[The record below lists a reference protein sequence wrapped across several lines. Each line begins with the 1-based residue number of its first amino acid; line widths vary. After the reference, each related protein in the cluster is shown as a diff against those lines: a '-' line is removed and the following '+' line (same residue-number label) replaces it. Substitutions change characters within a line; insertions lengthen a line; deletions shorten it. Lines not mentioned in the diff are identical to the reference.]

1 MKKFYTLLTLM
12 VLSVGSYAQ
21 YCAPTYTTGPTVG
34 DSIVSFQLQAINASF
49 PGSPSGYNDYT
60 AVAQTNLNAGGSY
73 TATMVANPSFAITAA
88 LWIDY
93 NQDTVFD
100 ATEKLGE
107 IIIAAGTSG
116 SISFSVPPSAVI
128 DTLRLRMVS
137 AFGTTN
143 LGPCGAFN
151 FGETE
156 DYSVNI
162 LPPPPDDVG
171 VASIDSFVVGCG
183 LSAAEVISVDV
194 LNFGTNAQT
203 TFPISY
209 AINGGAAITETYTGS
224 LAATGGLDTYAFT
237 ATADLS
243 APNTVYSIQVWT
255 ALAGDGDLTNDTL
268 TYILQTGAGAPY
280 TEDFE
285 TFLAGGSG
293 TGFLNGWTV
302 SSSSIS
308 AFVGWTVENDGVAN
322 STGTGPIDDNTVGG
336 QTYVYTE
343 TSGGAAGDTF
353 NLFSPCVSLAGT
365 TSPRL
370 SFFYHMFG
378 PLMGDLNVIV
388 LGGSSTGGDTTIFSI
403 SGQQQT
409 AESDPW
415 TEVIVDLTPWAGGSV
430 ELNFQAIHGGV
441 FTSDLSLDD
450 ISIYQPAGTDLSAIS
465 ISPTGDACYGSAE
478 EITVDVRNLGA
489 SPIDFSV
496 NPFTVTVDVTLASTQ
511 TFTSATINSGTL
523 GVLDTLTVTVT
534 NSADLSAA
542 GIHLFSGY
550 VQMTGDGDSSNDTI
564 VDGTI
569 SLPTFTAPFTEDFET
584 FAAGSPGTLAN
595 GWTRSQTGNFEGWLV
610 ENDNIQNTTNTGPID
625 DHTPGGTTY
634 MYLESSGGANG
645 TAYELF
651 SPCIDLAGTTTPQVN
666 FFYHMFG
673 ANIGDLNLIVK
684 GGGSTGADTTVFSI
698 SGQQQTSE
706 SAPWAEAIVN
716 LSTWAGQKIQ
726 LSWEAV
732 KGIGGFGD
740 IAIDDVTVKQPA
752 ATDLAIIGISPTGQA
767 CLDTATTITVL
778 ARNVGA
784 NPIDFSTNSA
794 TASVNVSLGA
804 TASYTSATLNTG
816 TLAVLDTVEF
826 TVTTAANL
834 NAVGL
839 YLFEGYVSLTGDGD
853 ASNDTLISGVESLPT
868 FAFPFT
874 EDFETFVAGAPGT
887 FANGWYREPSGGSNF
902 EGWTVENDFVQ
913 NTFNTGPLNDHTTGG
928 SRYLY
933 LESSGGPVGGA
944 YELLSP
950 CIDLSTA
957 LTPQMS
963 FWYHMF
969 GSSMGDLNVL
979 IKNGSSSGGDTLV
992 LSISGQQQ
1000 GAETD
1005 PWLQAFVDL
1014 TPWIGGKVQVSFQA
1028 IKGGTLGDL
1037 AVDDVE
1043 IFQPLNTDLSTIG
1056 VLPSG
1061 AACLSA
1067 AEEVTVLVR
1076 NEGGASL
1083 DFSLNPFTATVDM
1096 TGTASQTFTSAVV
1109 NSGVLAPLDTLEVTV
1124 TTTADLSAVGIY
1136 SFTASHDMTGDQ
1148 NNANDTTLGSTESL
1162 PVQSAPL
1169 TEDFETFTVG
1179 APGVLAN
1186 GWVKTGGSNF
1196 EGWTVEQDGIGNS
1209 TNTGPIDDHTLGGQ
1223 IYMYTETSS
1232 GAVGNQY
1239 ELISPCV
1246 DLNGLPS
1253 PKLSFW
1259 YHMFGAAM
1267 GTLEVAVRE
1276 AGVDSI
1282 IWSQVGQVQTG
1293 ESDPWERE
1301 VLDLSPYIGS
1311 SVQIVFIGTRG
1322 TSFTSDMAIDDVEI
1336 FNAAPDD
1343 VGVTAVE
1350 EKDAGCGLSTTELI
1364 TVQLENLGA
1373 NSAGNFPVNYSING
1387 GPTVT
1392 ETYAGTLP
1400 GFGDVDT
1407 FTFAA
1412 TADLSGVNTIYN
1424 IAVWTSYAIDT
1435 TVSNDTF
1442 VYVLQ
1447 SAYGVPFEE
1456 DFETFLAGGSG
1467 QGFQNGWTSIV
1478 NSTSTFVGWTA
1489 ENDGVANS
1497 TNTGPIND
1505 HTLGGSVYMY
1515 TETSGG
1521 VAGDSYELYAP
1532 CVSLAGVS
1540 SPQLSFWYHM
1550 FGATMGTMNVIVLG
1564 GSSTGTDTTI
1574 WTLAGQQ
1581 QTAEGAPWQ
1590 QATVDLTPWAG
1601 GSIELMWEGIR
1612 GGSFTG
1618 DMAID
1623 DINIFQPYAF
1633 DVEGMALTS
1642 PDLGCGL
1649 TASETIC
1656 FDYRNNGFDTLTAVT
1671 AQFSVNGGAFS
1682 TVEAVPG
1689 TLNPG
1694 DTANYCFTA
1703 TADLSAPG
1711 INDIVIVVSQAS
1723 PLDSNAVND
1732 TIFAQIETKNIIST
1746 FPYFQNFDGPNWVQT
1761 PQTFPIGAGTVTLP
1775 DGWENIQ
1782 GEAPQD
1788 WAIWSGGSGFNTGPT
1803 GDHTTG
1809 SDQYLLVDDS
1819 FPGNND
1825 SVIVVTPC
1833 FDVSALNS
1841 PKFSFWY
1848 HSNNPN
1854 TPNDENELHVDLFF
1868 NGSIIYDIIPPIAH
1882 KDNNWNLVEIDLF
1895 QYIGTISVRFR
1906 VNNNNNFGNH
1916 DIAIDDVGLVDILP
1930 QDAGITNVA
1939 NPQSGCGLPANDSL
1953 VLALANLGTDTIF
1966 GGLSVSYTING
1977 GTVNTTAVTDTIL
1990 PGFLVPVTFPGINF
2004 STPGDYNIVA
2014 WNSGLTGDTNFFNDT
2029 IDVVI
2034 KSIPQISTFPY
2045 LEDFESGDGGW
2056 TEEFVAKSLW
2066 GFGTPAKATIQG
2078 AASGVNAW
2086 ATALDSTFSNN
2097 DNLLAQY
2104 GDNEDSW
2111 VISPCM
2117 DFSSLSAPTIQM
2129 SVWWESEFSWD
2140 GAVLQS
2146 TVDNGV
2152 SWQNVGAFG
2161 DPDNW
2166 YTDNTINGN
2175 PGGQQEGWTGRDNTG
2190 NGSGGWVIAKNRMDS
2205 LAGEPEVR
2213 LRVAFGSDGSVV
2225 DDGFAF
2231 DDIFIFDTPG
2241 DDVGAVAITDPSSF
2255 GCSDDSV
2262 LVAVDLVNFGL
2273 DTASNVPVVV
2283 DITGA
2288 GSLTLNATFPGP
2300 LAPGDTSNFVVGFFN
2315 TTSGGLFNLAGYT
2328 VYAGDTLLF
2337 NDTTFSSIDVTVRPP
2352 APTAVSDSVILC
2364 IPDSAMLMVLNDTNY
2379 SYVWYDSAFGGNV
2392 LAADTNVFQ
2401 TGFLSSD
2408 TSFYVEAVPGGSGPA
2423 IKITEAELLG
2433 PDYVEIQNTGLT
2445 PVDVSGWTVAIGED
2459 GAPGI
2464 NTVATTQWTL
2474 SGTMNGGDIQWR
2486 DDNAGSGGNYWGSN
2500 ILWNGSQEGWV
2511 VILDA
2516 SNSVV
2521 DVMFFNYSDAAI
2533 QGFSPVINGTTIDIS
2548 GQWTGAGI
2556 SSTGFQN
2563 LRRVGNTDNNDASD
2577 WTGSAA
2583 ANTGIKGVLNPGLS
2597 LPVTGGGGGGAC
2609 PSDRIEIKVIVAPDV
2624 PVDLGPDG
2632 IECSG
2637 FVIDAFDPS
2646 FTSYSWSTGASTS
2659 SITADT
2665 SGIYYVD
2672 VVNNFGCTGSDSI
2685 FLTINPTPVVN
2696 LGPNDTTVC
2705 DLITLDAGNSGAT
2718 FVWSEP
2724 GQFGQTLDVTQS
2736 GQYFVTVNL
2745 LGCESSD
2752 TIDVT
2757 VNAGPVLDL
2766 GQDLT
2771 SCVDVTLDAGNPGS
2785 TYVWSTGATTQT
2797 ITVTPPST
2805 GSDTITVVVTNAA
2818 LCDASD
2824 EIVISAGVDPL
2835 VDLGDPRT
2843 ACDSL
2848 VLDAGNPGST
2858 FTWSTGDITQSITVT
2873 SSGTYSVEVIDGSG
2887 CSASDTVD
2895 VTVEQK
2901 PDADFT
2907 FTNIAVNSFTYNFT
2921 STSTGATSYAWDFG
2935 DGAGSSTD
2943 PNPSYTYQFPGSYE
2957 VTLVVTNDCGSDTLK
2972 LLNAGVDIDDD
2983 AFGRLIELYPNPSKG
2998 EFFVSSADFS
3008 AAELT
3013 IEVTDTRGRIVFR
3026 EVNEDVF
3033 GGFKVRVDL
3042 RAEAEGVYL
3051 VKISDGNRT
3060 TYKRVIRE

>member
-1 MKKFYTLLTLM
+1 MKKLFTFLAM
-12 VLSVGSYAQ
+12 VTMSAGLFAQ
-21 YCAPTYTTGPTVG
+21 YCVPTYTTGPTVG
-34 DSIVSFQLQAINASF
+34 DSIVSFQLESINASF
-49 PGSPSGYNDYT
+49 PGDPSGYNDYT
-60 AVAQTNLNAGGSY
+60 AVASTNLTAGGSY
-73 TATMVANPSFAITAA
+73 TATVVGNPGFAITAA
-88 LWIDY
+88 IWIDF
-93 NQDTVFD
+93 NLDTLFD

-107 IIIAAGTSG
+107 VIIGAGQTG
-116 SISFSVPPSAVI
+116 TLSFTVPPSAVV
-128 DTLRLRMVS
+128 DTTRLRLLG

-143 LGPCGAFN
+143 VGPCDPLT

-156 DYSVNI
+156 DYQVII
-162 LPPPPDDVG
+162 LPPPPNDVG
-171 VASIDSFVVGCG
+171 VTSIDEFDAGCG
-183 LSAAEVISVDV
+183 LSASEIITVE
-194 LNFGTNAQT
+194 LTNFGTNSQT
-203 TFPISY
+203 AFPMSY
-209 AINGGAAITETYTGS
+209 SVNGGAAVTESYSGTLAGS
-224 LAATGGLDTYAFT
+224 GGVDTFSFAT
-237 ATADLS
+237 TADFSLPS
-243 APNTVYSIQVWT
+243 TVYSVQIWSSLGT
-255 ALAGDGDLTNDTL
+255 DGDSGNDTL
-268 TYILQTGAGAPY
+268 TYILQTSPGAPY

-285 TFLAGGSG
+285 SFTAGATG
-293 TGFLNGWTV
+293 TGFANDWTV
-302 SSSSIS
+302 SSTS
-308 AFVGWTVENDGVAN
+308 ASTFVGWTVENDGVGN
-322 STGTGPIDDNTVGG
+322 STGTGPIDDNTLGG
-336 QTYVYTE
+336 FTYVYTE

-353 NLFSPCVSLAGT
+353 NLFSPCISLAGT

-378 PLMGDLNVIV
+378 ALMGDLNVIA
-388 LGGSSTGGDTTIFSI
+388 LGGSSTGGDTTIFTI

-415 TEVIVDLTPWAGGSV
+415 TEVIVDLSPWAGGSI

-450 ISIYQPAGTDLSAIS
+450 ISIYQPAGTDAAILSIVPEGQSCFTANES
-465 ISPTGDACYGSAE
+465 
-478 EITVDVRNLGA
+478 ITVQVRNLGA
-489 SPIDFSV
+489 APIDFSLNPLVATV
-496 NPFTVTVDVTLASTQ
+496 NITGASTQ
-511 TFTSATINSGTL
+511 SFTSPTINTGLL
-523 GVLDTLTVTVT
+523 GILDTIDVVITTA
-534 NSADLSAA
+534 ADLSTT
-542 GIHLFSGY
+542 GIHLF
-550 VQMTGDGDSSNDTI
+550 
-564 VDGTI
+564 
-569 SLPTFTAPFTEDFET
+569 E
-584 FAAGSPGTLAN
+584 
-595 GWTRSQTGNFEGWLV
+595 
-610 ENDNIQNTTNTGPID
+610 
-625 DHTPGGTTY
+625 
-634 MYLESSGGANG
+634 
-645 TAYELF
+645 AY
-651 SPCIDLAGTTTPQVN
+651 
-666 FFYHMFG
+666 
-673 ANIGDLNLIVK
+673 
-684 GGGSTGADTTVFSI
+684 
-698 SGQQQTSE
+698 
-706 SAPWAEAIVN
+706 
-716 LSTWAGQKIQ
+716 
-726 LSWEAV
+726 
-732 KGIGGFGD
+732 
-740 IAIDDVTVKQPA
+740 
-752 ATDLAIIGISPTGQA
+752 AT
-767 CLDTATTITVL
+767 
-778 ARNVGA
+778 
-784 NPIDFSTNSA
+784 
-794 TASVNVSLGA
+794 
-804 TASYTSATLNTG
+804 
-816 TLAVLDTVEF
+816 
-826 TVTTAANL
+826 
-834 NAVGL
+834 
-839 YLFEGYVSLTGDGD
+839 LTGDGD
-853 ASNDTLISGVESLPT
+853 NSNDTLLSGVESLPV
-868 FAFPFT
+868 FNVPFF
-874 EDFETFVAGAPGT
+874 EDFENFVAGAPGT
-887 FANGWYREPSGGSNF
+887 TANGWTIEGGSNF
-902 EGWTVENDFVQ
+902 EGWQVENDGVA
-913 NTFNTGPLNDHTTGG
+913 NSFNTGPL
-928 SRYLY
+928 
-933 LESSGGPVGGA
+933 
-944 YELLSP
+944 
-950 CIDLSTA
+950 
-957 LTPQMS
+957 
-963 FWYHMF
+963 
-969 GSSMGDLNVL
+969 
-979 IKNGSSSGGDTLV
+979 
-992 LSISGQQQ
+992 
-1000 GAETD
+1000 
-1005 PWLQAFVDL
+1005 
-1014 TPWIGGKVQVSFQA
+1014 
-1028 IKGGTLGDL
+1028 
-1037 AVDDVE
+1037 
-1043 IFQPLNTDLSTIG
+1043 
-1056 VLPSG
+1056 
-1061 AACLSA
+1061 
-1067 AEEVTVLVR
+1067 
-1076 NEGGASL
+1076 
-1083 DFSLNPFTATVDM
+1083 
-1096 TGTASQTFTSAVV
+1096 
-1109 NSGVLAPLDTLEVTV
+1109 
-1124 TTTADLSAVGIY
+1124 
-1136 SFTASHDMTGDQ
+1136 
-1148 NNANDTTLGSTESL
+1148 
-1162 PVQSAPL
+1162 
-1169 TEDFETFTVG
+1169 
-1179 APGVLAN
+1179 
-1186 GWVKTGGSNF
+1186 
-1196 EGWTVEQDGIGNS
+1196 
-1209 TNTGPIDDHTLGGQ
+1209 DDHTPGGSV
-1223 IYMYTETSS
+1223 YMFTETSS
-1232 GAVGNQY
+1232 GVQGNEY
-1239 ELISPCV
+1239 RLVSPCL
-1246 DLNGLPS
+1246 DLTGFS
-1253 PKLSFW
+1253 APKVSFW
-1259 YHMFGAAM
+1259 YHMFGADM
-1267 GTLEVAVRE
+1267 GTLEVEVRTPS
-1276 AGVDSI
+1276 GSTT
-1282 IWSQVGQVQTG
+1282 IWSLSGQQQTG
-1293 ESDPWERE
+1293 ENDPWLEGTA
-1301 VLDLSPYIGS
+1301 DLSG
-1311 SVQIVFIGTRG
+1311 FIGQSIQVVFVGIRG
-1322 TSFTSDMAIDDVEI
+1322 ASFTSDMAIDDVSI
-1336 FNAAPDD
+1336 FQPPPIDANGLA
-1343 VGVTAVE
+1343 VTAPLS
-1350 EKDAGCGLSTTELI
+1350 GCGLGAAELI
-1364 TVQLENLGA
+1364 SFEYSNFG
-1373 NSAGNFPVNYSING
+1373 SAVLNNVIASYSLNG
-1387 GPTVT
+1387 GPFITPENVPGSVNPGDSATYTFTTPADFSAGGVYDVTVVVTQVSPADTVNTNDTINYTVQNFPAYSGTFPYNEDFESGQGGWAIVGSPSSSWGFGTPAKATIQGAASGVNAWATAIDSTFLNNFGTPGQYNSSENSSVISPCFDFTTLDTPVVRMSVWWNSEFSWDGAVLQSTVDGGSSWQNVGAFGDPDNWFTDNTINGNPGGQQEGWTGRNSTGNGSGGWVTATHRLDSLGGESQVLLRVAFGSDGSVQDDGFAFDDVSITEFSAINGQMADLLTPISGCGLPDTATVEISYTNSGTAPITAYTLSYTVVGSGVVVT
-1392 ETYAGTLP
+1392 ETPGDTIAPGQAASYA
-1400 GFGDVDT
+1400 
-1407 FTFAA
+1407 FTAQ
-1412 TADLSGVNTIYN
+1412 ADLSVPGSYTIQYWIN
-1424 IAVWTSYAIDT
+1424 ATGD
-1435 TVSNDTF
+1435 NDT
-1442 VYVLQ
+1442 VND
-1447 SAYGVPFEE
+1447 SAV
-1456 DFETFLAGGSG
+1456 
-1467 QGFQNGWTSIV
+1467 
-1478 NSTSTFVGWTA
+1478 
-1489 ENDGVANS
+1489 
-1497 TNTGPIND
+1497 
-1505 HTLGGSVYMY
+1505 
-1515 TETSGG
+1515 
-1521 VAGDSYELYAP
+1521 
-1532 CVSLAGVS
+1532 
-1540 SPQLSFWYHM
+1540 
-1550 FGATMGTMNVIVLG
+1550 
-1564 GSSTGTDTTI
+1564 
-1574 WTLAGQQ
+1574 
-1581 QTAEGAPWQ
+1581 
-1590 QATVDLTPWAG
+1590 ATVDHKTP
-1601 GSIELMWEGIR
+1601 
-1612 GGSFTG
+1612 
-1618 DMAID
+1618 
-1623 DINIFQPYAF
+1623 
-1633 DVEGMALTS
+1633 
-1642 PDLGCGL
+1642 
-1649 TASETIC
+1649 
-1656 FDYRNNGFDTLTAVT
+1656 
-1671 AQFSVNGGAFS
+1671 
-1682 TVEAVPG
+1682 
-1689 TLNPG
+1689 
-1694 DTANYCFTA
+1694 
-1703 TADLSAPG
+1703 
-1711 INDIVIVVSQAS
+1711 
-1723 PLDSNAVND
+1723 
-1732 TIFAQIETKNIIST
+1732 IST